1 MLARYGIMV
10 KAGQAALN
18 PKGMPEGRSMLLEG
32 GAPEWDVYGISVCD
46 GN

>member
-1 MLARYGIMV
+1 MLARYGVMV

-18 PKGMPEGRSMLLEG
+18 PKGMPEGKSMLLKG